1 MNDRHSLVLKII
13 TLLTL
18 TAKICSIVGKERYN
32 LKFVSSKRMFTKAVL
47 MCSIAVFLTGT
58 GCSGVNSQSPS
69 SSESGATSEVGFNK
83 SSNTNSEDMVLTLA
97 LTGNPDIQ
105 DVIDTFNA
113 ADNGYQIV
121 VKRYREN
128 VGSNGLPIT
137 YTDEES
143 QYADLEIL
151 QDIINTDDIDIIC
164 SESFFDGT
172 YYALLEGKGAFAD
185 LYPFMEQDE
194 EVNPSTL
201 NQHILHL
208 NETNGKLCSLPTFY
222 GATTLIGE
230 SRYVGTKENWTIDDF
245 MSYWNQMPDGSTI
258 NNSRQCEEVYY
269 TLLRGNL
276 SSFVDYENARVNFDS
291 PEFKRI
297 LEFCGAFDSNHN
309 EKGIYDYDAPEFVFP
324 FYMDGFMSA
333 AGVYYGDEPYTLV
346 GYPSSDGEGAFL
358 SARAV
363 SYSISAKS
371 SPEKQMGA
379 WQFIRTFVTY
389 EYQLSH
395 DIMLIDPDDSDCK
408 EYNAELGFPLNNKAF
423 DEIAQGIITGKYYG
437 GTFQDKG
444 ETYNIILPTQQDYQ
458 NICAYLNGIDRWE
471 ATGDGALWNIINEEV
486 NAYFSGERSI
496 DDTVNVIQS
505 RASLWIAEQS

>member
-1 MNDRHSLVLKII
+1 
-13 TLLTL
+13 
-18 TAKICSIVGKERYN
+18 
-32 LKFVSSKRMFTKAVL
+32 

-245 MSYWNQMPDGSTI
+245 MSLT
-258 NNSRQCEEVYY
+258 
-269 TLLRGNL
+269 
-276 SSFVDYENARVNFDS
+276 
-291 PEFKRI
+291 
-297 LEFCGAFDSNHN
+297 
-309 EKGIYDYDAPEFVFP
+309 VFP
-324 FYMDGFMSA
+324 GTVMTTKS
-333 AGVYYGDEPYTLV
+333 
-346 GYPSSDGEGAFL
+346 FL
-358 SARAV
+358 SV
-363 SYSISAKS
+363 SLRNPSA
-371 SPEKQMGA
+371 
-379 WQFIRTFVTY
+379 
-389 EYQLSH
+389 
-395 DIMLIDPDDSDCK
+395 
-408 EYNAELGFPLNNKAF
+408 
-423 DEIAQGIITGKYYG
+423 
-437 GTFQDKG
+437 
-444 ETYNIILPTQQDYQ
+444 
-458 NICAYLNGIDRWE
+458 
-471 ATGDGALWNIINEEV
+471 
-486 NAYFSGERSI
+486 
-496 DDTVNVIQS
+496 
-505 RASLWIAEQS
+505 